1 MKQRRKK
8 KGSFFD
14 ESQMRSSE
22 LCKDYPGV
30 AAHSDKHRHTHTNYL
45 TFTHTDTHI
54 YAYTMQI
61 HICNCAVFITT
72 QIHYCKGCQRAR
84 WHRSFA
90 HFNKSR

>member
-54 YAYTMQI
+54 CIYNANTNMQLCFFY
-61 HICNCAVFITT
+61 HNTD
-72 QIHYCKGCQRAR
+72 
-84 WHRSFA
+84 SLL
-90 HFNKSR
+90 